1 MKRGTIDITNIKRG
15 TTDINKV
22 YRGSNLVWERSAG
35 FEEFILTSGAN
46 NTLRKWSLAGVQDT
60 TGNWPKVF
68 SGALRINAIV
78 HSFDEQRIMI
88 GGHRGPD
95 NSVAGY
101 EILDMDGNS
110 IYINGAL
117 ANNDSRTLAIEEDGS
132 YYPEATPQTKFD
144 KNNNVL
150 WTRTLTRITRN
161 FQSYFGEG
169 IYTVGGSRGSNLSI
183 ALIYSDNSSFLEFDT
198 GGDNRALFIKGNRLY
213 AAVSVSLIKKYTLI
227 GLTPTLSWTYDHGGS
242 AITRGV
248 IEGENEN
255 VYFQAHRTSNITHRK
270 LDKDGNLLWSRD
282 HGANASEFNNNMD
295 IDSEGNI
302 WFTFI
307 RSSSITHRK
316 YAADGT
322 LLINIDHGVN
332 GHCVKVVRKKL

>member
-1 MKRGTIDITNIKRG
+1 MIFTPISFWNAEPA
-15 TTDINKV
+15 V
-22 YRGSNLVWERSAG
+22 AV
-35 FEEFILTSGAN
+35 EEFILTSGSN
-46 NTLRKWSLAGVQDT
+46 NTLRKWSLSGVEDT

-68 SGALRINAIV
+68 SGAVRINAIV

-88 GGHRGPD
+88 TAHRGAA
-95 NSVAGY
+95 NSVQGY
-101 EILDMDGNS
+101 ETLDMDGNS
-110 IYINGAL
+110 IYTNGSL
-117 ANNDSRTLAIEEDGS
+117 GNNDFRTLAIEENGS
-132 YYPEATPQTKFD
+132 YYVLAGSDVQPVTKFD

-150 WTRTLTRITRN
+150 WTRTLTRTVRN

-169 IYTVGGSRGSNLSI
+169 IYMVGGIRSSNLSI

-198 GGDNRALFIKGNRLY
+198 GSDNRALFIKGNKLY
-213 AAVSVSLIKKYTLI
+213 AAVGVSLIKKYTLS

-270 LDKDGNLLWSRD
+270 LDKDGVLLWSRD

-302 WFTFI
+302 WFSFV

-316 YAADGT
+316 YAPDGT

-332 GHCVKVVRKKL
+332 GQCVKVVRKKL

>member
-1 MKRGTIDITNIKRG
+1 MKRFTNNIVSIKRG
-15 TTDINKV
+15 DADVDKV
-22 YRGSNLVWERSAG
+22 YKGAVQIWPDDEPS
-35 FEEFILTSGAN
+35 FEEFILTSADN
-46 NTLRKWSLAGVQDT
+46 NTLRKWSLSGVQDT

-68 SGALRINAIV
+68 SGAVRINAIV

-88 GGHRGPD
+88 TGHRGIA

-101 EILDMDGNS
+101 ETLDMDGNS
-110 IYINGAL
+110 IYTNGAL
-117 ANNDSRTLAIEEDGS
+117 GNFDTRTLAIEENGD

-150 WTRTLTRITRN
+150 WTRTLTRTTRN

-169 IYTVGGSRGSNLSI
+169 IYSVGGARGSNLSI

-198 GGDNRALFIKGNRLY
+198 GGDNRGLHLKGNRLLT
-213 AAVSVSLIKKYTLI
+213 AVANTVIKKYTLS
-227 GLTPTLSWTYDHGGS
+227 GLTPTLSWTYNHGQ
-242 AITRGV
+242 ITIGV

-255 VYFQAHRTSNITHRK
+255 IYFEGFRSSNITHRK

-282 HGANASEFNNNMD
+282 HGANSTDKQNNPMD

-302 WFTFI
+302 WFTFV
-307 RSSSITHRK
+307 RSSNLTHRK
-316 YAADGT
+316 YAPDGT
-322 LLINIDHGVN
+322 LLLSIDHGVN
-332 GHCVKVVRKKL
+332 GNAVKVVRKKL